1 MLRKVT
7 AFMAEQRAATG
18 QMPTVFVNLT
28 PQEIQRRDILQ
39 YAEDLCRQYH
49 IPPKKLVFEVT
60 EREAIGDLSNMR
72 KFLSNL
78 REKGFAFALDDF
90 GSGYNSFH
98 YLRDL
103 HFEYVKIDGAFIA
116 NIVESEV
123 DSVLIENLNRLCQQL
138 GMKTLAEF
146 VESEEILTRL
156 RAMGVDY
163 VQGFHLGLPRARFL

>member
-1 MLRKVT
+1 M
-7 AFMAEQRAATG
+7 
-18 QMPTVFVNLT
+18 T

-39 YAEDLCRQYH
+39 YAEGLCQQH
-49 IPPKKLVFEVT
+49 CIPPANLVFEVT

-72 KFLSNL
+72 RFLTNL

-98 YLRDL
+98 YLREL

-116 NIVESEV
+116 NILESKV
-123 DSVLIENLNRLCQQL
+123 DRVLIENLNNICQQL

-146 VESEEILTRL
+146 VESEEIMVRL
-156 RAMGVDY
+156 RAMGIDFA
-163 VQGFHLGLPRARFL
+163 QGFHLGLPAAGFL